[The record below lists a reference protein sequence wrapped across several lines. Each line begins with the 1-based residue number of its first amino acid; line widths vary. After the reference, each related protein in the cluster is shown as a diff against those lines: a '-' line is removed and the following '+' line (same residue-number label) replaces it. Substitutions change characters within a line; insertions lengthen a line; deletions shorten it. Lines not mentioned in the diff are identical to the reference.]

1 MTVKPSFDPLIAA
14 EDLILLQT
22 RPELLHPAA
31 GVQPVG
37 PFGGRTPRDVLFSLW
52 NAPLWA
58 VLPLVVAPLY
68 WRQRTATWPRRFW
81 LRRPV
86 FWLWQCW
93 LRRPVFWAV
102 IAGAIGQVAAGAVL
116 VLAPGGV
123 FVLSGAVVVAFGV
136 LLARC
141 GQGRAGALARRL
153 HGSYVLP
160 GDLDTATA
168 ALLGRVQQAI
178 QVVLAAEV
186 TKEGLLDDLR
196 NFVMLPEQ
204 EWEVAQIL
212 LEISRLSEEQRTARQ
227 AGRNAELA
235 QVMGPQ
241 AQALKLATASVTERI
256 EAIERYA
263 EQVKAAD
270 LALLQWKTLQ
280 RLADNSDA
288 YGELLA
294 RTVRDELAIAEIDG
308 LTDDAKQVEE
318 ALRRSVEKARRT
330 GLSLLPGGLAE
341 AG

>member
-1 MTVKPSFDPLIAA
+1 MTVRPSFDPLIAA
-14 EDLILLQT
+14 EDRVLLEA

-31 GVQPVG
+31 GVLPVG

-58 VLPLVVAPLY
+58 VLPLVVAPFY
-68 WRQRTATWPRRFW
+68 GRKAM
-81 LRRPV
+81 
-86 FWLWQCW
+86 
-93 LRRPVFWAV
+93 
-102 IAGAIGQVAAGAVL
+102 IAGAIGQVAAGTVL

-123 FVLSGAVVVAFGV
+123 FVLLGAVVVAFGV

-153 HGSYVLP
+153 HGSYVVP
-160 GDLDTATA
+160 GDLDNATA
-168 ALLGRVQQAI
+168 ALLGRVQRAI
-178 QVVLAAEV
+178 QVVLTAEV
-186 TKEGLLDDLR
+186 IKEGLLDDLR
-196 NFVMLPEQ
+196 NAVMLPAQ

-212 LEISRLSEEQRTARQ
+212 REISRLSEEQRIARQ

-241 AQALKLATASVTERI
+241 AKALKLATASVTERI

-270 LALLQWKTLQ
+270 RALLQWKTLQ
-280 RLADNSDA
+280 RLADNNDA

-308 LTDDAKQVEE
+308 LTDDARQVEE
-318 ALRRSVEKARRT
+318 VLRRSVEKARRT
-330 GLSLLPGGLAE
+330 GLTLLPGGLAE